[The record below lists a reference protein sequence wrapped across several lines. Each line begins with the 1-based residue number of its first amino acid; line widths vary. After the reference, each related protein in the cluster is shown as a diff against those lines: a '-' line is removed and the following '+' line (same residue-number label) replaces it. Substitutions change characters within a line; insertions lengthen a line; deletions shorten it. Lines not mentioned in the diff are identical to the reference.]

1 MFGKCFDMLSF
12 SEPVFYMARLAHIFY
27 TIVQQRH
34 IFFKQEV
41 FTYSKNMG
49 PSQDSESKQMAGNK
63 G

>member
-1 MFGKCFDMLSF
+1 MFRKCFALSI
-12 SEPVFYMARLAHIFY
+12 SEPILYMARLAHIFY

-41 FTYSKNMG
+41 FAYSKNMG
-49 PSQDSESKQMAGNK
+49 PSQDSEFKQMAGNK